1 MTVSFGKNS
10 RAVISQLGA
19 DLVSISNASYINF
32 EGIKFS
38 ESRESG
44 IVMNNCSDI
53 NVSDYEVSNIGKNG
67 VMINN
72 CKNIVFDGG
81 KIYNIAR
88 VGFNIVETINNE
100 LTESGN
106 ILKNSEVYRCS
117 RASGGTVSAIIL
129 VGVGNKILDCRI
141 HDCPSAAIGMS
152 GLKHLIQDSEFY
164 NFCEYI
170 SDWGVIYIG
179 RSWAYYG
186 NTIKN
191 NYFHDIDKK
200 GINSIYLDDYMS
212 GTTVEGNAFVNCY
225 SGIGASGGRDNTVI
239 NNFFYNCKNSLV
251 MTTHWGV
258 TNDKY
263 HAKDGTDNDNVYYR
277 LIKTPYLEQLKKDFP
292 GVQRILDE
300 YDSQEYPDN
309 HPEYPKNNVVYGNVV
324 YSSRGVFADENVKE
338 YGNITIDPSKD
349 VAIYK

>member
-1 MTVSFGKNS
+1 M
-10 RAVISQLGA
+10 ISQLDA

-88 VGFNIVETINNE
+88 VGFNIAETINNE

-117 RASGGTVSAIIL
+117 RASG
-129 VGVGNKILDCRI
+129 D
-141 HDCPSAAIGMS
+141 
-152 GLKHLIQDSEFY
+152 
-164 NFCEYI
+164 
-170 SDWGVIYIG
+170 
-179 RSWAYYG
+179 
-186 NTIKN
+186 
-191 NYFHDIDKK
+191 
-200 GINSIYLDDYMS
+200 
-212 GTTVEGNAFVNCY
+212 
-225 SGIGASGGRDNTVI
+225 RDNTVI

-277 LIKTPYLEQLKKDFP
+277 LIKTPYLAQLKKDFP

-338 YGNITIDPSKD
+338 YGNITIDPAKD

>member
-1 MTVSFGKNS
+1 MKKCIALLLILSFSAVIPTVEAKEADAEYVAKPGQNVVVSCGEKLADESVLVSFGVKLPYETANENFAVTINSSDGEIVSFLEFSDANYRTAGAKLLGVDSDTGHMISGEQRDVSCAFYGGMRYYVFNIAEELDAPGEYYIDRENSVLYYYPSESFNKNS
-10 RAVISQLGA
+10 RAGISQLGA

-32 EGIKFS
+32 EGIKFL

-88 VGFNIVETINNE
+88 VGFNIAETINNE

-129 VGVGNKILDCRI
+129 AGVGNKILDCRI
-141 HDCPSAAIGMS
+141 HDCPSTAIGMS

-200 GINSIYLDDYMS
+200 
-212 GTTVEGNAFVNCY
+212 V
-225 SGIGASGGRDNTVI
+225 
-239 NNFFYNCKNSLV
+239 
-251 MTTHWGV
+251 
-258 TNDKY
+258 
-263 HAKDGTDNDNVYYR
+263 
-277 LIKTPYLEQLKKDFP
+277 
-292 GVQRILDE
+292 
-300 YDSQEYPDN
+300 
-309 HPEYPKNNVVYGNVV
+309 
-324 YSSRGVFADENVKE
+324 
-338 YGNITIDPSKD
+338 
-349 VAIYK
+349 